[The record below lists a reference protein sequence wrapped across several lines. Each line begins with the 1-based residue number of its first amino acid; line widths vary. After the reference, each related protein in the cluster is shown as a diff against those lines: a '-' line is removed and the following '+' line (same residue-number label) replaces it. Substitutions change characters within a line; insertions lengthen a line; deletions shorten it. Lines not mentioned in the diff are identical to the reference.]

1 MGCRP
6 RARSVL
12 RCYGVLALR
21 QGPGTPAWTEAV
33 QNESQLQ
40 EASKVAV
47 GQLQEA
53 SKVAVGSAE
62 TQVKSR
68 FGASF

>member
-1 MGCRP
+1 MIVSADPCHQQGERVRGGLTSNKMP
-6 RARSVL
+6 QGAK
-12 RCYGVLALR
+12 R
-21 QGPGTPAWTEAV
+21 QGPWTPAWTEAV
-33 QNESQLQ
+33 QKES
-40 EASKVAV
+40 
-47 GQLQEA
+47 QLQEA